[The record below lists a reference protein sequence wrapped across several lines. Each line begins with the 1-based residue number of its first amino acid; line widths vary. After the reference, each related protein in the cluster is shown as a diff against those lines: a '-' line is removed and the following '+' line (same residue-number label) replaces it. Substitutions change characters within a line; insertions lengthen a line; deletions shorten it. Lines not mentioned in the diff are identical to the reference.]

1 VRWRHCGCS
10 IVPRIRARGARR
22 AHRQR
27 RAPLLLWHPDETT
40 LAWAQLYLPRAQWR
54 ALRSNQPDTATQLGN
69 ALLADAALEVL
80 VQVRHG
86 HGKCMTGWP
95 TCTMARCRRRH
106 PTPSNRAGTAGRALS
121 GIAVIERPGGRRY
134 LLLRRS
140 LT

>member
-1 VRWRHCGCS
+1 VRIGS
-10 IVPRIRARGARR
+10 DG
-22 AHRQR
+22 
-27 RAPLLLWHPDETT
+27 APLLLWHPDETT

-80 VQVRHG
+80 VQV
-86 HGKCMTGWP
+86 P
-95 TCTMARCRRRH
+95 ARAWQVH
-106 PTPSNRAGTAGRALS
+106 DWLAYLHDGSMPTPAPNAIEIEPALQAAHLS